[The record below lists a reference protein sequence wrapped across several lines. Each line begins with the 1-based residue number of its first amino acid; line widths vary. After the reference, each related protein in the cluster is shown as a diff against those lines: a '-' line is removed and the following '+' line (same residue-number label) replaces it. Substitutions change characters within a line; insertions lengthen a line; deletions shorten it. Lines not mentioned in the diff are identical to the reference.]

1 MGEHYKGERKLSE
14 DINQQQRKKY
24 NQIMEKSIKRER
36 SSLSHTRYNKMK
48 TLILREV
55 RNAI

>member
-1 MGEHYKGERKLSE
+1 
-14 DINQQQRKKY
+14 
-24 NQIMEKSIKRER
+24 MEKSIKRER

-55 RNAI
+55 RNAIQEAEYEPTASVHDMNLLQSII

>member
-1 MGEHYKGERKLSE
+1 
-14 DINQQQRKKY
+14 
-24 NQIMEKSIKRER
+24 MEKSIKRER

-55 RNAI
+55 RNAIQEAEYEPTASVADMNLLQSII

>member
-1 MGEHYKGERKLSE
+1 
-14 DINQQQRKKY
+14 
-24 NQIMEKSIKRER
+24 MEKSLKRER

-55 RNAI
+55 KNAIQEAENEPDATNYDINLMESMIQ

>member
-1 MGEHYKGERKLSE
+1 
-14 DINQQQRKKY
+14 
-24 NQIMEKSIKRER
+24 MEKSLKRER

-55 RNAI
+55 RNAIQEAEDEPDATCYDINLMESMI